1 MTNYG
6 FGYGPP
12 RSLAGLIHALR
23 GDPSSSF
30 VLGCCT
36 CSGAACWSSS
46 SFIWSGGHL
55 CHQVLVL
62 GRAKYQTY
70 LQEMPR
76 LGKGRAQVAAILV
89 QAKPG
94 MGASRAGLWLRP
106 SAKYAS
112 WFVLVRWWWQQ
123 GKLSQLLKK
132 GVIDVAN
139 FITCRNSK
147 KQKASLVYWQ
157 ATAATAADS
166 CDGAVVVALVPQLW
180 GRL

>member
-1 MTNYG
+1 VHVYTWLDPWMTNYG

-62 GRAKYQTY
+62 GRAKHQTY

-76 LGKGRAQVAAILV
+76 LGMGRAQVATAWNWGPQELAYGYV
-89 QAKPG
+89 PA
-94 MGASRAGLWLRP
+94 ASTP
-106 SAKYAS
+106 IDSS
-112 WFVLVRWWWQQ
+112 WCGGDGSKANCCNYRRR
-123 GKLSQLLKK
+123 GSSLSL
-132 GVIDVAN
+132 I
-139 FITCRNSK
+139 S
-147 KQKASLVYWQ
+147 SLVVTQ
-157 ATAATAADS
+157 R
-166 CDGAVVVALVPQLW
+166 
-180 GRL
+180 GRQPV